1 MEKYIFSKLLMYE
14 PKSPVFSPD
23 TLPNQTNTASKG
35 YIFAVWAGVREV
47 ATFCTPAHTAG
58 EDVAFARRV
67 NKTGLLRSLREISDY
82 SSHLPYYHVY
92 HRRCP

>member
-1 MEKYIFSKLLMYE
+1 MEKYIFSTLLMHG

-67 NKTGLLRSLREISDY
+67 NNTRL
-82 SSHLPYYHVY
+82 
-92 HRRCP
+92 